1 MPLDVVGVV
10 FDKEEEEEEDVDEVE
25 VEEEGQ
31 QHGKPESVN
40 ALVMSKVFDRDVNK
54 RGMGLVV
61 LLLSLLLSL
70 LSSREAEEEDDNEEE
85 EEEEEE
91 DEDEEEEEADMR
103 NDEDGERFPLDMMY
117 ILSSFYSSLYSLV
130 RRMGRETISCSPR
143 ETG

>member
-10 FDKEEEEEEDVDEVE
+10 LEEEEEEEEEEDVEEVE
-25 VEEEGQ
+25 VEEVGQ

-85 EEEEEE
+85 EEEEEDE
-91 DEDEEEEEADMR
+91 DEDDVDIR

-117 ILSSFYSSLYSLV
+117 FLSSFYSSLLQFSSSN
-130 RRMGRETISCSPR
+130 GS
-143 ETG
+143 